1 MNVTPEIIDVL
12 KRSQINGNA
21 LKLPENLSRDLY
33 VKTNKV
39 IESYGGKWD
48 KKAKSHI
55 FSSSPAEKLGL
66 ALDAGVV
73 VVEKKVN
80 QKAALQEFFTP
91 SGIAEKVARYAD
103 IRRGTKVLEPSAGH
117 GALAVIARDF
127 GATVNCVE
135 INPESAQVLEN
146 KGFFVINKD
155 FLDFESPD
163 FYDVILMNPPF
174 AKGQD
179 VTHIRH
185 AYNFLSPGGTIIAIT
200 SPSWQFNSQKKF
212 QLFREWFEEVGG
224 VVLEELEAGAFK
236 ESGTMVKTL
245 IIKINK

>member
-12 KRSQINGNA
+12 KRCQINGNS

-48 KKAKSHI
+48 KKSKTHI
-55 FSSSPAEKLGL
+55 FPSSPAEKLGL

-73 VVEKKVN
+73 VIEKKVN

-91 SGIAEKVARYAD
+91 GGIAEKVARYAN
-103 IRRGTKVLEPSAGH
+103 IGRGTKVLEPSAGH
-117 GALAVIARDF
+117 GALAMAALNF

-174 AKGQD
+174 TKGQD
-179 VTHIRH
+179 IAHIRH

-236 ESGTMVKTL
+236 ESGTMVRTL
-245 IIKINK
+245 IIKIDK